1 MDNKIGE
8 LVSQARIANL
18 TEQRDALLEAC
29 KAEQAFWDHWTDCPL
44 CQAGMPFCAD
54 AIELQMFATIA
65 RKYAITKAKGESDET
80 N

>member
-1 MDNKIGE
+1 VDNKIGE

-29 KAEQAFWDHWTDCPL
+29 KAEQA
-44 CQAGMPFCAD
+44 
-54 AIELQMFATIA
+54 IELQMFATIA